1 MLDLKFIRENLALV
15 KSRLSQ
21 RSQELDV
28 DQLVQADQK
37 RRELIQEVETLR
49 GERNTVSEKIARLK
63 KQKED
68 ASAEIAQ
75 MKSVSQKI
83 KALDAQ
89 KAQIEEQVR
98 ASLLQIPNIPHES
111 VVAGKDD
118 SDNPEIKRWGSRPA
132 FDFEPQPHWAIG
144 EALGVLDFERGAKI
158 AGARF
163 TLLRGAGALMERAL
177 INFMMDMHTREHTY
191 QEVLPPF
198 LVNRTTMTGTGQLP
212 KFEDDLFRIPD
223 PEYFLIPTAEVPVT
237 NIHRDEIIDGSR
249 LPLYYTAYTP
259 CFRKEAGAHGK
270 DTRGIIRQHQFNKVE
285 LVKFAKPEDSYR
297 ELESLLKDAEEVL
310 QRLNLHYRV
319 VNLCAG
325 DLGFAAAKTYDIEVW
340 LPSQKIYKEIS
351 SCSNFEDFQARRAN
365 IRYRPVPKAKPKLVH
380 TLNGSGLAI
389 GRTLVAILENYQQAD
404 GSVIVPEVLQPYMG
418 GMKKIGCPG
427 ESQDAARP

>member
-75 MKSVSQKI
+75 MKSVSQNI

-118 SDNPEIKRWGSRPA
+118 SQHHSLPW
-132 FDFEPQPHWAIG
+132 Q
-144 EALGVLDFERGAKI
+144 AL
-158 AGARF
+158 
-163 TLLRGAGALMERAL
+163 
-177 INFMMDMHTREHTY
+177 H
-191 QEVLPPF
+191 
-198 LVNRTTMTGTGQLP
+198 
-212 KFEDDLFRIPD
+212 RI
-223 PEYFLIPTAEVPVT
+223 
-237 NIHRDEIIDGSR
+237 
-249 LPLYYTAYTP
+249 
-259 CFRKEAGAHGK
+259 
-270 DTRGIIRQHQFNKVE
+270 
-285 LVKFAKPEDSYR
+285 
-297 ELESLLKDAEEVL
+297 
-310 QRLNLHYRV
+310 
-319 VNLCAG
+319 
-325 DLGFAAAKTYDIEVW
+325 W
-340 LPSQKIYKEIS
+340 
-351 SCSNFEDFQARRAN
+351 RR
-365 IRYRPVPKAKPKLVH
+365 Y
-380 TLNGSGLAI
+380 
-389 GRTLVAILENYQQAD
+389 E
-404 GSVIVPEVLQPYMG
+404 
-418 GMKKIGCPG
+418 
-427 ESQDAARP
+427 